1 MTQRN
6 AGASDNQRIQL
17 RIGIHLGDII
27 IEEGDIF
34 GDGVN
39 IAVRLEAIAP
49 SGGICIS
56 EDVYRQVRDKVDVQ
70 FRDMGEQKLKN
81 IIRSVRVYKYPATA
95 NFTDFVLPDKPSI
108 AVLPFQNMSGDPEQD
123 YFCDGMVEDV
133 ITGLSRIKWL
143 FVIARNSSFVYKGR
157 VIDVKQVGR
166 ELGVRYVLEGSVRK
180 SASRVRIT
188 GQLIEAETGAHL
200 WAERYDRPLDDIFTL
215 QDEITLAV
223 VGAMEPS
230 LRTAEIQRVKRK
242 RPENLDAYD
251 LLLRAIA
258 CDMAM
263 PQGVAQA
270 LPFLERALAIE
281 PGYARAHGH
290 LALCH
295 HTLYLRGGLSEENRL
310 AAIHHAHAA
319 VANGQDD
326 STALSL
332 AGFVIGM
339 DEHDRV
345 AANEAFEVALA
356 LSPSSAFT
364 YLVGS
369 AVLGWG
375 GDAERAI
382 EWADRA
388 LRLSPF
394 DPWNW
399 FPCHGLALGHFA
411 LGHYREAAA
420 AARKAIH
427 FNPGFSMS
435 HMLLAASLAKLGQPG
450 EAKGAAARVME
461 LQPSYRFGKH
471 FAGVAC
477 APLLAASLSEAL
489 RVAGLP
495 E

>member
-1 MTQRN
+1 M
-6 AGASDNQRIQL
+6 
-17 RIGIHLGDII
+17 
-27 IEEGDIF
+27 
-34 GDGVN
+34 
-39 IAVRLEAIAP
+39 
-49 SGGICIS
+49 
-56 EDVYRQVRDKVDVQ
+56 
-70 FRDMGEQKLKN
+70 
-81 IIRSVRVYKYPATA
+81 
-95 NFTDFVLPDKPSI
+95 
-108 AVLPFQNMSGDPEQD
+108 LPFQNMSGDPEQD
-123 YFCDGMVEDV
+123 YFCDGMVEDI
-133 ITGLSRIKWL
+133 ITSLSRIKWL

-157 VIDVKQVGR
+157 AIDVKQVGR

-180 SASRVRIT
+180 SANRVRIT
-188 GQLIEAETGAHL
+188 GQLIEAETGVHL
-200 WAERYDRPLDDIFTL
+200 WAERYDRPLDDIFAL
-215 QDEITLAV
+215 QDEIALAV

-230 LRTAEIQRVKRK
+230 LRTAEIERVRRK

-251 LLLRAIA
+251 QLLRAIA

-270 LPFLERALAIE
+270 LPFLERTLAIE
-281 PGYARAHGH
+281 PNYARAHGH
-290 LALCH
+290 LAMCH
-295 HTLYLRGGLSEENRL
+295 HSLYLRGGLREENRL

-319 VANGQDD
+319 IAYGQDD

-339 DEHDRV
+339 DEHDRI

-375 GDAERAI
+375 GDAERAV
-382 EWADRA
+382 EWAERA

-411 LGHYREAAA
+411 LGHYREAAG

-435 HMLLAASLAKLGQPG
+435 YMLLAASLAKLGQLG
-450 EAKGAAARVME
+450 EAKGAAARVLE

-471 FAGVAC
+471 FAGVDC
-477 APLLAASLSEAL
+477 APPLAASLSEAL
-489 RVAGLP
+489 SVAGYQNSRSRP
-495 E
+495 ECPFMALSGHADGAR